1 MGRKIPMWQVGLV
14 MLFTIIALM
23 YAMDI
28 LQMLANLIMGK
39 PAGDENAFTCGYG
52 ELHIPLIASAI
63 VAAIVAVLNGYK
75 WSFLEA
81 GIMASIN
88 RSMQAMLILM
98 TVGLLIGGWIA
109 AGVVPAMIYY
119 GLMILKPS
127 IFLFAGCILCCI
139 VALATGSSWTT
150 AGTIG
155 IALIGIGQ
163 GLGIEPAM
171 TAGAIVSGAYFGD
184 KMSPLSDTT
193 NLAPAIAGSNLFNH
207 IRHMIW
213 TVTPSLVIALIIYA
227 IMGRSANADVSMEN
241 VTAIQAGI
249 ADVFN
254 ITPWLL
260 LPPLVV
266 IVIVALR
273 LPALPGL
280 LGGIILGCILG
291 SIFQGVTLA
300 DWPSILHYGYEYSAS
315 DAFNS
320 TMASIPAD
328 SNVAKDIL
336 ELGGDSVRPGDV
348 LGMESGDFANL
359 AKEMGWGP
367 AIETQFNLNKLL
379 TRGGMDSMLWT
390 INLIICAMCYGGIM
404 DASGMLAS
412 LAGAMLKFVK
422 NVGSLVTITVFSCIF
437 MNIIAADQ
445 YLSIILPG
453 RMYKEAWEDRRL
465 DPRNLSRCLEDSGT
479 ITSSLVPWNTCG
491 ATMQTFLGVKTWGGP
506 GGGYARYA
514 FLNLVN
520 PLVSIFYGFT
530 GISMTKMSEEQYQKI
545 LAERESEKQDALKK
559 MEA

>member
-14 MLFTIIALM
+14 MLFTVIALM

-109 AGVVPAMIYY
+109 SGVVPAMIYY

-193 NLAPAIAGSNLFNH
+193 NLAPAIAGSTLFNH
-207 IRHMIW
+207 IRHMVW
-213 TVTPSLVIALIIYA
+213 TVTPSLIISLIIFA
-227 IMGRSANADVSMEN
+227 IMGSGHSDNVSMEN
-241 VTAIQAGI
+241 VTAIQDGI
-249 ADVFN
+249 KDAFVIN
-254 ITPWLL
+254 PWLL

-266 IVIVALR
+266 IIIVALK

-291 SIFQGVTLA
+291 SIIQGVPLA
-300 DWPSILHYGYEYSAS
+300 DWLGILHYGYEFEVS

-320 TMASIPAD
+320 LAASLPPD
-328 SNVAKDIL
+328 SNVAMNVL
-336 ELGGDSVRPGDV
+336 ELGGDTVRPGD
-348 LGMESGDFANL
+348 LLDMDAADFANL
-359 AKEMGWGP
+359 AKEMG
-367 AIETQFNLNKLL
+367 
-379 TRGGMDSMLWT
+379 RR
-390 INLIICAMCYGGIM
+390 
-404 DASGMLAS
+404 
-412 LAGAMLKFVK
+412 
-422 NVGSLVTITVFSCIF
+422 SC
-437 MNIIAADQ
+437 
-445 YLSIILPG
+445 
-453 RMYKEAWEDRRL
+453 
-465 DPRNLSRCLEDSGT
+465 
-479 ITSSLVPWNTCG
+479 
-491 ATMQTFLGVKTWGGP
+491 
-506 GGGYARYA
+506 
-514 FLNLVN
+514 
-520 PLVSIFYGFT
+520 
-530 GISMTKMSEEQYQKI
+530 
-545 LAERESEKQDALKK
+545 
-559 MEA
+559 